1 MNRTLRTWLYA
12 APALG
17 LVACATT
24 APAPRHTVDGLALL
38 NRTGV
43 VVHEVRLAVPATG
56 GVVACG
62 QILVQAG
69 CATTFPAREYQG
81 NPVTVS
87 WMQGGR
93 SYRQAGVVFELAP
106 GVVAGEP
113 LTALVEL
120 ARGGGVRARLVPAPR

>member
-1 MNRTLRTWLYA
+1 MNRTLRTWLCA

-17 LVACATT
+17 LAACATT
-24 APAPRHTVDGLALL
+24 APRYTIDGLALL

-62 QILVQAG
+62 QILEQAG

-93 SYRQAGVVFELAP
+93 SYRQAAVVFELAP